1 MERKVLPSVIH
12 AVLSVRSC
20 RLCIMHRLCITHRAK
35 RKRGECFHLGL
46 FSSHYHTSRSPPPH
60 ISSLLWKYK
69 ITKRLIWTHLYCVQ
83 RETQIL
89 LQKQG
94 RSEYQDSRALFHFD
108 MKIVAFVC
116 CIIFFNLLPN
126 CLSCVIWLLLNDIA
140 DDDVEAY
147 VWSNIKHNCFTSK
160 KCRRDS
166 VSVCLV
172 TFSGLSLTFLI
183 IVYHGQTSGFNY
195 DLGFALWGTSL
206 GLVQSIFVTLDRLC
220 LDQGCAPAS
229 PCGKKPAC
237 RSRIKFNS
245 KKGIQYFSP

>member
-1 MERKVLPSVIH
+1 MWECK
-12 AVLSVRSC
+12 SVRCSV
-20 RLCIMHRLCITHRAK
+20 RYRAK
-35 RKRGECFHLGL
+35 YRRGECFHLGL

-89 LQKQG
+89 FTKTG
-94 RSEYQDSRALFHFD
+94 SKWISRLKSLVSLWHEN
-108 MKIVAFVC
+108 C
-116 CIIFFNLLPN
+116 CIIFFNCLPN
-126 CLSCVIWLLLNDIA
+126 CLTCVIWLLLNDIA

-183 IVYHGQTSGFNY
+183 IVYRGQTSGFNY
-195 DLGFALWGTSL
+195 DLGFALWGTSK
-206 GLVQSIFVTLDRLC
+206 VHWAWS
-220 LDQGCAPAS
+220 S
-229 PCGKKPAC
+229 PFLWLLTDCV
-237 RSRIKFNS
+237 
-245 KKGIQYFSP
+245 

>member
-1 MERKVLPSVIH
+1 MQQYKIH

-69 ITKRLIWTHLYCVQ
+69 ITKRLIWTHLHCVQ
-83 RETQIL
+83 RETQIFI
-89 LQKQG
+89 Q
-94 RSEYQDSRALFHFD
+94 
-108 MKIVAFVC
+108 
-116 CIIFFNLLPN
+116 
-126 CLSCVIWLLLNDIA
+126 
-140 DDDVEAY
+140 
-147 VWSNIKHNCFTSK
+147 KHNCFTSK

-220 LDQGCAPAS
+220 LDQGCAPAP
-229 PCGKKPAC
+229 PCRKKPAC
-237 RSRIKFNS
+237 RSRVKLINY